1 MLLLAARFVKMLLA
15 GLMHQIELIHEAA
28 FFKQFQSSI
37 HRDAVEFG
45 IFFLGELKQAFGV
58 EVLPGLIDQIEQD
71 SALAR
76 EPHTA
81 GRQSWGG
88 IGHAQSQFNVIQ
100 P

>member
-1 MLLLAARFVKMLLA
+1 
-15 GLMHQIELIHEAA
+15 
-28 FFKQFQSSI
+28 
-37 HRDAVEFG
+37 
-45 IFFLGELKQAFGV
+45 LKQAFGV